1 MVLACDVSYDGDAHF
16 EAEVGTSF
24 ANDLGFEI
32 LSAFWFFMVF
42 DPVFV
47 HESMVLKS
55 HTSVPI
61 GIKNL
66 AFTGPLQIE
75 LKDLCGKVS
84 QPEMKT

>member
-1 MVLACDVSYDGDAHF
+1 MRL
-16 EAEVGTSF
+16 
-24 ANDLGFEI
+24 I
-32 LSAFWFFMVF
+32 F

-47 HESMVLKS
+47 HRVALLSKNKS
-55 HTSVPI
+55 QMLVPI

-84 QPEMKT
+84 QPEMKTLMMQNKNTIHFEIII